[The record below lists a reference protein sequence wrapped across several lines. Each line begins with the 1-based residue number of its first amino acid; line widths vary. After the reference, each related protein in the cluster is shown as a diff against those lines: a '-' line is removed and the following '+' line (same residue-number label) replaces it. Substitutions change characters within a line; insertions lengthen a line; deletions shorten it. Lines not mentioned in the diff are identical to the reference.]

1 MTQLP
6 DPVLEFAFEVRVHVD
21 PPLRVG
27 GTSPREA
34 LHVVPITGGTV
45 DGPRLRGEVL
55 PGGEDWYVDR
65 DGVITLD
72 ARYVLKADDG
82 ALIAITNRGFWRAS
96 PEVTARLDAGEP
108 VSETEYYYRTSPVFT
123 TEAPAHRWL
132 TETVLVGLAREDRGD
147 VCIRFFALT

>member
-72 ARYVLKADDG
+72 AAMD
-82 ALIAITNRGFWRAS
+82 AS
-96 PEVTARLDAGEP
+96 
-108 VSETEYYYRTSPVFT
+108 TSPHDLMV
-123 TEAPAHRWL
+123 ELRRL
-132 TETVLVGLAREDRGD
+132 GLVA
-147 VCIRFFALT
+147 